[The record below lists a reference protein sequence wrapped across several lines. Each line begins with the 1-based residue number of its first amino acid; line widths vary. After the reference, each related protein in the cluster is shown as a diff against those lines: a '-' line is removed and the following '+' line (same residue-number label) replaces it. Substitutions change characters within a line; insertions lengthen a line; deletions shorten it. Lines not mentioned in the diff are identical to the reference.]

1 MKEVSDEDS
10 VQIRVGRYR
19 FKIEPE
25 YFYEWETMV
34 TDIIQTN
41 DPEEFV
47 EWIKE
52 QLKMN
57 KKSMGSYRK
66 IK

>member
-1 MKEVSDEDS
+1 M
-10 VQIRVGRYR
+10 QIRVGRYR
-19 FKIEPE
+19 FKVETE

-34 TDIIQTN
+34 TDIVQTN

-52 QLKMN
+52 QLKME
-57 KKSMGSYRK
+57 G
-66 IK
+66 

>member
-1 MKEVSDEDS
+1 M
-10 VQIRVGRYR
+10 QIRVGRYR
-19 FKIEPE
+19 FKVEPE

-34 TDIIQTN
+34 TDIVQTN

-52 QLKMN
+52 QLKME
-57 KKSMGSYRK
+57 G
-66 IK
+66 